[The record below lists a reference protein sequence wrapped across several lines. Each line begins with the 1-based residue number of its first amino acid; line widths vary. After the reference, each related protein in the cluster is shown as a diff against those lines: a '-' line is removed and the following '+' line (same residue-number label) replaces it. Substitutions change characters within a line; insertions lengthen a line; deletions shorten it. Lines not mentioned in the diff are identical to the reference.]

1 MLIKKKEV
9 KMKIELN
16 GKTLLSIVLISS
28 SLVFADFVSLVDSES
43 SGGIIVYNGV
53 SQEEL
58 DTAISEL
65 RAEYD
70 NKISKLELNQAPIGA
85 VTMWGGSGV
94 PQGWLEMN
102 GQSIVGYTELSAIY
116 GSNLP
121 DLRGEFVRGWDN
133 GRGVDSGRTLLDWQM
148 ASHIAHDSDGMHIH
162 NYSDSA
168 SALKHGL
175 EPSTMNVSANQSWS
189 DTSISGRNYTFNSS
203 QLRGFTST
211 VKPRNVSLMYIVKA
225 ENQ

>member
-1 MLIKKKEV
+1 
-9 KMKIELN
+9 MKIELN
-16 GKTLLSIVLISS
+16 GKTLLSIALISS
-28 SLVFADFVSLVDSES
+28 GLVFADFVSLVDSES

-53 SQEEL
+53 TQEEL
-58 DTAISEL
+58 DTAINEL
-65 RAEYD
+65 RTEYD
-70 NKISKLELNQAPIGA
+70 EKISKLELNQAPVGA
-85 VTMWGGSGV
+85 VTMWGGSNV

-133 GRGVDSGRTLLDWQM
+133 GRGIDSGRTLLGWQM
-148 ASHIAHDSDGMHIH
+148 ASHIAHDEDGMHIH

-175 EPSTMNVSANQSWS
+175 EPSTMNVSANHSWS
-189 DTSISGRNYTFNSS
+189 DASGKNYTFNSS
-203 QLRGFTST
+203 QLRSFTST